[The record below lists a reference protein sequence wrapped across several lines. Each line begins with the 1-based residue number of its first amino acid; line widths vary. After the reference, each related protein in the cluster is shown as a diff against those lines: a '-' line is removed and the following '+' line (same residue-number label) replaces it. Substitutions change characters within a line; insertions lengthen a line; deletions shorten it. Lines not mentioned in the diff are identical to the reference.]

1 MKQVLI
7 VDDSKVMR
15 EMVAACLRPLGEIAF
30 VFGGTGLEAIEQL
43 ALAEFDLL
51 VLDVDMPDLGGV
63 EVTQFVR
70 AEERLRSLPILI
82 VTARGDAASR
92 NRLLEAGASGFLTKP
107 FAPEQILEEARALL
121 FDEPAAASKRAAQ

>member
-15 EMVAACLRPLGEIAF
+15 EMVAACLRPLGEIEF

-51 VLDVDMPDLGGV
+51 VLDVDMPDLGGF

-70 AEERLRSLPILI
+70 AEERLRTMPILI
-82 VTARGDAASR
+82 VTARGDDESR
-92 NRLLEAGASGFLTKP
+92 TRLLEAGASGFLTKP
-107 FAPEQILEEARALL
+107 FAPQQILEQARALL
-121 FDEPAAASKRAAQ
+121 FDPPAPATERAAL